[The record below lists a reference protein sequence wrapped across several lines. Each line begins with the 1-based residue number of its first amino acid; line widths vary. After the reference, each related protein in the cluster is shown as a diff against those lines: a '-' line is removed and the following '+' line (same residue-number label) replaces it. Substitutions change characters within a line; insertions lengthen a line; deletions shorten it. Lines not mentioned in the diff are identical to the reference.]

1 MSLSIVLD
9 VIVVVMLGVT
19 IYYAAILKTRLA
31 TLRKD
36 ETEMQARLA
45 AFSDA
50 AAKAEASLANV
61 KGHVPF
67 AGAGAGGAEIVAKSK
82 EVIDDLNFLIERGDA
97 MADRLVKLVR
107 EARVAAVTPKH
118 GQAPK
123 NAAGGADAVGSSP
136 LLLRP
141 DAVFRGVGKTPP
153 SRQDQVGVDVVPH
166 SAPALST
173 AERDLMNKLRAVR

>member
-19 IYYAAILKTRLA
+19 IYYAAILKSRLA
-31 TLRKD
+31 TLRRD

-50 AAKAEASLANV
+50 AAKAEVSLANA

-97 MADRLVKLVR
+97 MADRLVKLLR
-107 EARVAAVTPKH
+107 EARGATTAPEREQALGNTVAGTDP
-118 GQAPK
+118 
-123 NAAGGADAVGSSP
+123 VGPSLS
-136 LLLRP
+136 LLCP
-141 DAVFRGVGKTPP
+141 EAVFRDAGKTPP